1 MPCPNC
7 HQDAPTIVRDMR
19 VYCSACGAPR
29 PITTAVSAVNVA
41 GQTARVGGNVASVLG
56 VMALVVGGMIA
67 LVFGAIANWIWGTAI
82 FIVAPILLL
91 TLLVALPLLFGG
103 RSLNRTGQVQ
113 VRAVKEQ
120 AVFALAARQ
129 RGTVTVRDVARALAV
144 REEDADALL
153 TELAKRPD
161 GRVTLELDDNGGLSY
176 LFHDLAPGT
185 PERRV
190 RVADQPWQAPPQRTQ
205 APGLDGGHPQTP
217 GVRIGEAPA
226 APPIIDAELIDEEVE
241 VRGERAARR

>member
-1 MPCPNC
+1 MTCPNC

-19 VYCSACGAPR
+19 VYCTACGAPR
-29 PITTAVSAVNVA
+29 PLTTAVSAVNVA

-56 VMALVVGGMIA
+56 LMALAAGGMIA
-67 LVFGAIANWIWGTAI
+67 LVLGVIANWLWGTAI
-82 FIVAPILLL
+82 FVVAPILLL

-103 RSLNRTGQVQ
+103 RSLNRSGAVQ
-113 VRAVKEQ
+113 VRAVQEQ

-129 RGTVTVRDVARALAV
+129 RGTVTVRDVTRALAV
-144 REEDADALL
+144 REEEADSLL

-176 LFHDLAPGT
+176 LFHDLSPGT
-185 PERRV
+185 PQRKV
-190 RVADQPWQAPPQRTQ
+190 RVPDQPWQPPPQRPQ
-205 APGLDGGHPQTP
+205 AP

-226 APPIIDAELIDEEVE
+226 GSQVIDAELIDEEVE
-241 VRGERAARR
+241 ARGERAARR